1 LCSPANV
8 TLLNGEQVLGNSILQ
23 QNGGNDRQNGLFLLV
38 FNNVE
43 DKILI
48 FCAPLQ
54 EKDVYLQAEK
64 VK

>member
-1 LCSPANV
+1 M
-8 TLLNGEQVLGNSILQ
+8 EE
-23 QNGGNDRQNGLFLLV
+23 NDRQNGLFLLV